1 MRATVYAIDPQ
12 KGFARDTDGFE
23 YYFNPRHFTDASQYG
38 QASVGTVIEFEPKSA
53 RKGMMAVSVRVIEMF
68 ETPQYNP
75 TFVKSF
81 TDERAFTPG
90 FHWVYMDQMVVVRS
104 MASRN
109 KNDALNSLIAHV
121 KHCGANCITG
131 LVREEHT
138 VREGNYFYTMHTW
151 SGKAGIY
158 RDVIQTEDEALAK
171 QHRGEAK
178 AVANNLQKPLEVLAQ
193 KLEKELQQ
201 QLHPSGVMHAL
212 SSILYVLARILVIVF
227 SALGAIMR
235 R

>member
-23 YYFNPRHFTDASQYG
+23 YYFNPRHFTDASQYE
-38 QASVGTVIEFEPKSA
+38 QASVGSVIEFEPKSA

-68 ETPQYNP
+68 QIAQFNP
-75 TFVKSF
+75 AFVKSF

-90 FHWVYMDQMVVVRS
+90 FHWVYMDEMVVVRS

-121 KHCGANCITG
+121 QHCGANCITS

-158 RDVIQTEDEALAK
+158 RDIGQTEDEALAK
-171 QHRGEAK
+171 RHNDEARN
-178 AVANNLQKPLEVLAQ
+178 VAKNLQEPLDVLAK
-193 KLEKELQQ
+193 KLDKELQN
-201 QLHPSGVMHAL
+201 QLNPSNGMHFLLTAIYVML
-212 SSILYVLARILVIVF
+212 KVVVIFF
-227 SALGAIMR
+227 SALGAMLR